1 MTREEQLELQVDAL
15 KTDLLHYAAKEI
27 RFGDAY
33 RHQFFIPEDLGFQE
47 EELLDPDLER
57 DGVYSVMGSF
67 YIKDGYAI
75 ARGDDNY
82 WVVSAPSKQIKN
94 KLMFNSMYD
103 AVIGLRMSGM
113 DVSFETI
120 RQNARKVV
128 EGITDMIEEELPA
141 IRAEREQLKLDE
153 KK

>member
-1 MTREEQLELQVDAL
+1 
-15 KTDLLHYAAKEI
+15 
-27 RFGDAY
+27 
-33 RHQFFIPEDLGFQE
+33 
-47 EELLDPDLER
+47 
-57 DGVYSVMGSF
+57 
-67 YIKDGYAI
+67 
-75 ARGDDNY
+75 
-82 WVVSAPSKQIKN
+82 
-94 KLMFNSMYD
+94 MYD